1 MFVTRCVNKLDHSEK
16 SMSVQSETSNTIDRK
31 DAFHREFSLRDENST
46 KKRPVQT
53 KCRLKG
59 LELSIE
65 FSLVL
70 STRNR

>member
-1 MFVTRCVNKLDHSEK
+1 MKRKQTWSPGEVDCQVRSEI
-16 SMSVQSETSNTIDRK
+16 SNTIDRK

-70 STRNR
+70 STRDR